1 MGDPTGFMKHTRRAP
16 KYLPVDDRLKH
27 HEEHIEILSEEAVK
41 TQASRCMDCGVPF
54 CMSGCPL
61 GNLIPDWNDL
71 VYRGRWQDAL
81 KALHSTNNFPEF
93 TGRVC
98 PAPCENSC
106 VLGINEPPVTIKL
119 HEVSIVD
126 KGFAEGWI
134 KPVKPS
140 VRTGKTVA
148 VIGGGPAGLACAQ
161 QLNRA
166 GHQVT
171 VFEKADRAGGLLMYG
186 IPHYKLRKEKVQRR
200 IDLLAAEGIEFRYN
214 TTVGVDIAWEQL
226 KGQYDAVVIATG
238 AEAPRDLPVPGRDL
252 DGVHY
257 AMEFLPQSNRANWND
272 ADIAALH
279 PKKQK
284 IWAAGKKVIVIGGG
298 DTGSDCIGTSL
309 RQGAISVINFELMP
323 EPPSARTG
331 GNPWPQWARIKRI
344 SSSVE
349 EMTEKGGD
357 VHFSLATKQ
366 FFGTN
371 GSDGTVGKVT
381 GLQTIGLDWST
392 GKPVEKP
399 GTEKTWD
406 ADLVLLAMGFL
417 GPRRNGLLDQVG
429 CAIDQ
434 RGNIQTDPATRMSTV
449 TGVFAA
455 GDARRGQS
463 LIVWAISEGREV
475 ARCVDEYLMQQPSL
489 LPKVRIEAFA
499 Y

>member
-1 MGDPTGFMKHTRRAP
+1 MGDPKGFMSHTRRAP
-16 KYLPVDDRLKH
+16 KYMPVADRLAS
-27 HEEHIEILSEEAVK
+27 HEEHIEILPEEAIR

-54 CMSGCPL
+54 CMTGCPL
-61 GNLIPDWNDL
+61 GNIIPDWNDL
-71 VYRGRWQDAL
+71 VYRGRWKAAL
-81 KALHSTNNFPEF
+81 KVLHATNNFPEF
-93 TGRVC
+93 TGRIC

-126 KGFAEGWI
+126 KGFEQGWI
-134 KPVKPS
+134 KPEQPQ
-140 VRTGKTVA
+140 VRTDKTVA
-148 VIGGGPAGLACAQ
+148 IIGGGPAGLAAAQ

-166 GHQVT
+166 GHRVT

-200 IDLLAAEGIEFRYN
+200 IDLLAAEGITFRYGCQ
-214 TTVGVDIAWEQL
+214 VGVDITFAQL
-226 KGQYDAVVIATG
+226 QQDFNAVVIAIG

-252 DGVHY
+252 DGVHF
-257 AMEFLPQSNRANWND
+257 AMEFLPQSNRSNWGD
-272 ADIAALH
+272 ADVAALH

-309 RQGAISVINFELMP
+309 RQGAVSVTNFELMP
-323 EPPSARTG
+323 CPPDARTA

-349 EMTEKGGD
+349 EMTEQGGS
-357 VHFSLATKQ
+357 VHYSLATKA
-366 FFGTN
+366 FFGT
-371 GSDGTVGKVT
+371 DGKVT
-381 GLQTIGLDWST
+381 GLKTVELDWSS

-399 GTEKTWD
+399 GSERTWE
-406 ADLVLLAMGFL
+406 ADLVLLAMGFT
-417 GPRRNGLLDQVG
+417 GPRRNGLIEQSGVALDE
-429 CAIDQ
+429 
-434 RGNIQTDPATRMSTV
+434 RGNVKADPITRQTSV
-449 TGVFAA
+449 SGVFAA

-463 LIVWAISEGREV
+463 LVVWAISEGREV
-475 ARCVDEYLMQQPSL
+475 ARAVDQFLTGKTSL
-489 LPKVRIEAFA
+489 LPSVRLDAFQ

>member
-1 MGDPTGFMKHTRRAP
+1 MGDPKGFMSHTRQAP
-16 KYLPVDDRLKH
+16 KYLPPAERLKNH
-27 HEEHIEILSEEAVK
+27 DEHIEILSEEQVK

-71 VYRGRWQDAL
+71 VYKGRWQDAL
-81 KALHSTNNFPEF
+81 QALHATNNFPEF

-106 VLGINEPPVTIKL
+106 VLGINEPAVTIKL

-134 KPVKPS
+134 KPQKPKF
-140 VRTGKTVA
+140 RTGKTVA
-148 VIGGGPAGLACAQ
+148 VIGGGPAGLAAAQ

-171 VFEKADRAGGLLMYG
+171 VFEKNDRAGGLLMYG

-200 IDLLAAEGIEFRYN
+200 IDLLAAEGIEFHYN
-214 TTVGVDIAWEQL
+214 VTVGVTIPWEQL
-226 KGQYDAVVIATG
+226 KGQYDAVVISTG
-238 AEAPRDLPVPGRDL
+238 AEAGRDLPAPGREL
-252 DGVHY
+252 DGIHY
-257 AMEFLPQSNRANWND
+257 AMEFLPQSNRANWGD
-272 ADIAALH
+272 ADVTALH
-279 PKKQK
+279 PDKKLL
-284 IWAAGKKVIVIGGG
+284 WATGKKVIVIGGG

-309 RQGAISVINFELMP
+309 RQGAASVTNFELLP
-323 EPPSARTG
+323 CPPDKRTG
-331 GNPWPQWARIKRI
+331 GNPWPQWARIQRI

-349 EMTEKGGD
+349 EMTTNGGK
-357 VHFSLATKQ
+357 VHYSLATKK
-366 FFGTN
+366 FLGAN
-371 GSDGTVGKVT
+371 GKVT
-381 GLQTIGLDWST
+381 GLTTIDLDWST

-399 GTEKTWD
+399 GTERIWE

-417 GPRRNGLLDQVG
+417 GPKKQGLLEQVG
-429 CAIDQ
+429 CALDE
-434 RGNIQTDPATRMSTV
+434 RGNVKTDGTRQTSIP
-449 TGVFAA
+449 GVFAA

-463 LIVWAISEGREV
+463 LIVWAIAEGREV
-475 ARCVDEYLMQQPSL
+475 ARCVDAFLTKQDSL
-489 LPKVRIEAFA
+489 LPKVRLEAFA